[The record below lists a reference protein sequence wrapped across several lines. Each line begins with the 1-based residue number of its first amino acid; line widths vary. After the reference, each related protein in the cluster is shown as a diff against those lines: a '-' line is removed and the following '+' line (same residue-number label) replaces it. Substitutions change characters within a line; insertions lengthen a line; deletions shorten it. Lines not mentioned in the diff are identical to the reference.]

1 MFIYLVYCV
10 FLLLQYKL
18 LEDKV
23 FIVAV
28 VSYLLICL
36 VIFSLLLL
44 YPQHLEQYLALE
56 AIQ

>member
-28 VSYLLICL
+28 VSYLLIRL